1 MQKSKFSRLVNQ
13 YPWATK
19 ANIDT
24 ARDWEAAKAAT
35 DDYILA
41 HEIAG
46 AWDIVK
52 SIFPELEWKCGADET
67 HYRAYYHGELAAD
80 YMYVCVL
87 GNTLELNLPNGET
100 FRVNYRIY
108 SLKPLWEIEREQ
120 EAEKAEIR
128 EKIGEAE
135 LEESKMEEKKM
146 TKQEVV
152 ENMAD
157 DLETALETYELAT
170 TSDIHHGTDFVW
182 KLARSNYK
190 GKKLLRS
197 IFSRHSKWN
206 EREQRVGIPIN
217 VPQFV
222 DGEKVRRLVDS
233 LCEGTSLD
241 AFVIEEFLLTKNCE
255 ALDSAVAYIERNWA
269 GVYREDAKRTK
280 ILSKILKKEGLWE
293 EKQGVFAAI
302 SDEVNKKD
310 LALSL
315 YISLN
320 PADFMTMSNPQNPV
334 KGKPFMQSCHSLD
347 SGCEYHCG
355 ASGYARDEV
364 SFITYT
370 VAKGDSANRWYKKTN
385 RVMFAFS
392 EGTLLQS
399 RLYTTYANGED
410 YGGVYEMGDRE
421 YAIWD
426 VTLAAVK
433 GVFSECL
440 GTEWRNNLTQYNDA
454 RIDISWGDFGG
465 YPDWYHYPRLARV
478 CSLLG
483 EELHNFQIGRHPGL
497 CLECGE
503 EIYSNLYCEYCG
515 GGYETC
521 DDCGASYAED
531 EGYYVT
537 DHYGHTRHVC
547 QSCYENDYFYCESC
561 GEYHNN
567 DDAVCVHTEH
577 GEEWVCEAC
586 AERDYTRCDE
596 CGEYHERI
604 FEATNGNGE
613 SVSVCES
620 CAEKDYIWCADCEE
634 LCHYALIEYRDRI
647 PYCPDCAK
655 YHDEEAEG

>member
-1 MQKSKFSRLVNQ
+1 MAKFDNLTQ
-13 YPWATK
+13 YPYILGEVGEKWNADINNGYIAASK
-19 ANIDT
+19 DAAWNIILGIIPESAWYKD
-24 ARDWEAAKAAT
+24 EAASKN
-35 DDYILA
+35 
-41 HEIAG
+41 AG
-46 AWDIVK
+46 YDIYSAQTNGVFN
-52 SIFPELEWKCGADET
+52 SLIWVSD
-67 HYRAYYHGELAAD
+67 
-80 YMYVCVL
+80 L
-87 GNTLELNLPNGET
+87 GTSFELNLPNGT
-100 FRVNYRIY
+100 
-108 SLKPLWEIEREQ
+108 SLFIPIEL
-120 EAEKAEIR
+120 ANSAKGVDNI
-128 EKIGEAE
+128 K
-135 LEESKMEEKKM
+135 EEKTMEKM
-146 TKQEVV
+146 TKE
-152 ENMAD
+152 EIIAGMRE
-157 DLETALETYELAT
+157 DLEEGLTVYEKNT
-170 TSDIHHGTDFVW
+170 TSDIHHGEEFVW

-190 GKKLLRS
+190 GKKFLRG

-217 VPQFV
+217 IPQFV
-222 DGEKVRRLVDS
+222 DEEKVSRLVDS

-241 AFVIEEFLLTKNCE
+241 AFVIGEFLLTNGE
-255 ALDSAVAYIERNWA
+255 TLDSAVAYIERNWA
-269 GVYREDAKRTK
+269 GVYRPDTKRTK

-302 SDEVNKKD
+302 SDEVNKKE
-310 LALSL
+310 LALTL

-320 PADFMTMSNPQNPV
+320 PADQLTMSNPQNPV

-370 VAKGDSANRWYKKTN
+370 VAKGSAENRWYKKTN

-410 YGGVYEMGDRE
+410 YGGVYTMGDRE
-421 YAIWD
+421 NTIWD
-426 VTLAAVK
+426 AILDAVK

-440 GTEWRNNLTQYNDA
+440 CTEWRNNLTVYNDA
-454 RIDISWGDFGG
+454 RIDIDISWGDFGG
-465 YPDWYHYPRLARV
+465 YPDWCHYPRLARV
-478 CSLLG
+478 CSLAG
-483 EELHNFQIGRHPGL
+483 EALNSFEVGRYPGL

-503 EIYSNLYCEYCG
+503 EIYANLYCEYCG

-561 GEYHNN
+561 GEYHSN
-567 DDAVCVHTEH
+567 DDAVCVYTEH

-604 FEATNGNGE
+604 FEATNANGE

-655 YHDEEAEG
+655 YYKSEVEE